1 MLFLYCLPRLTEVR
15 RSLRRIEMIISIPV
29 VESQLMTR
37 MPDQI
42 VVQTVM
48 ITTMS
53 AMTTTPEA
61 ALGAA
66 PGAASAGV
74 VVEDGTTVTDT
85 ATGPEIEIGPLR
97 AEAGGAALAAPK
109 VLDTGA
115 GETGRR
121 PTAHLEGQHPTVA
134 TQTLVREET
143 RGRPRPGRMSSDGTS
158 GQPRRTTIY
167 HHRGPSDKVVQI
179 HIPPLRPD
187 RRRILL

>member
-37 MPDQI
+37 LPDQT

-53 AMTTTPEA
+53 AMTTIPEA

-66 PGAASAGV
+66 PEAASAGV
-74 VVEDGTTVTDT
+74 VVEDGTTVTGT
-85 ATGPEIEIGPLR
+85 VTGPEIEIGLLH
-97 AEAGGAALAAPK
+97 AEAALAALQ
-109 VLDTGA
+109 LDIAA

-121 PTAHLEGQHPTVA
+121 PTARPEGQHSTVA
-134 TQTLVREET
+134 TQTLVRDPEET
-143 RGRPRPGRMSSDGTS
+143 RGRPRPGRTSLDGTS
-158 GQPRRTTIY
+158 GQPRRTTI
-167 HHRGPSDKVVQI
+167 HRRGPFDTVVQTR
-179 HIPPLRPD
+179 IPPLPPD
-187 RRRILL
+187 PPHTLQ

>member
-15 RSLRRIEMIISIPV
+15 RSLRPIEMIISIPV

-53 AMTTTPEA
+53 AMTTTLEEA
-61 ALGAA
+61 RGAA
-66 PGAASAGV
+66 PEAASAGV

-85 ATGPEIEIGPLR
+85 ATGPEIEIGLPR
-97 AEAGGAALAAPK
+97 VEVGGAALAAHQ
-109 VLDTGA
+109 VDTGA
-115 GETGRR
+115 GGTGH
-121 PTAHLEGQHPTVA
+121 PTARLGGHHPTIA

-143 RGRPRPGRMSSDGTS
+143 RGRPRLGRTSLDGTS
-158 GQPRRTTIY
+158 GQPRRTTI
-167 HHRGPSDKVVQI
+167 HRHRGPSARVVQT
-179 HIPPLRPD
+179 PTPLLRPD
-187 RRRILL
+187 RQRTLP